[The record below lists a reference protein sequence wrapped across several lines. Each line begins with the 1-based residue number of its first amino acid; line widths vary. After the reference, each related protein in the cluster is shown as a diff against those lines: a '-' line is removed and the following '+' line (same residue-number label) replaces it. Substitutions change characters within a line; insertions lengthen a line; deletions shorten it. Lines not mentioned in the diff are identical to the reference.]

1 MNLPRFA
8 VKYPISVIMLFLG
21 IILLGQISLR
31 ELGTDLLPD
40 ISSPKIVVK
49 IEAGE
54 IPPEEMERNYTE
66 RVESFVSTL
75 NKVKRVSSS
84 SRTGVSIVTVE
95 FMWETDMDF
104 ALLDVQKAVAPFS
117 NDRQISNI
125 SIDRFDPR
133 SAPIMTVSVIP
144 KDERDLDEVRSD
156 VEKVIK
162 LRLERL
168 DGVAAA
174 VLTGGREKEIVIRM
188 LPYRLQAY
196 GLQPGDI
203 QRSIQATNVNLS
215 AGEIEDN
222 EKVYLVKGIGK
233 FRNLDDLRNLV
244 VGYRT
249 IDPGS
254 GRNQQAANQFDP
266 GSRVPVYLADVA
278 EVLYR
283 DKDFNSIVRFNGK
296 EGLGIA
302 LYKESNSNTVTT
314 SRQIR
319 EALEGLRLDLPDLEL
334 TIAKDQ
340 AGFIEKA
347 IDEVEIAALVGII
360 LAVLVL
366 SLFLRSLW
374 TTAIVAVSVPLSIYA
389 TFTLMYFN
397 DLTLNIMTL
406 GGLAL
411 GAGMLVDNSIVVMEN
426 IFRNRSLGKDA
437 KEAAIFG
444 TNEVAV
450 AILAATVTTIIV
462 FLPIIYVKGVGAEL
476 FKDQAFTV
484 IFSLIS
490 SLVVAFLMIP
500 AAAAYFLRN
509 KPVQEYKP
517 IRNKIYH
524 RLLKA
529 ALDNKWKVIF
539 VTIVLAAVAYSAIEK
554 VGSEFIPKSDQRQFT
569 IKIQIP
575 EGSRIETTSKI
586 AQVIEDLIQEY
597 SQGYV
602 ASVYSEIGL
611 YTSQGFYVEEERGSN
626 IAYIYVKMQDNDGVY
641 LSTLKF
647 IQALQPSIEQLP
659 NVRAEFISQ
668 GYGVEQTL
676 GGLSGSAVI
685 VVKGPDLEQ
694 LEIITDETREL
705 ISSVPG
711 LYNAKTSFKEGRPEI
726 NIVLDRVVAA
736 GLGLDM
742 NQVINTVRERIGE
755 NIVGDFQY
763 GGSDRDIR
771 LAYPEIDQ
779 SELENI
785 VLTTTRGTQIKLK
798 NVAEFRNIYA
808 PKEILRESQV
818 RIGLVSA
825 EIEDGY
831 TYSEVMAEVADI
843 INSITLPR
851 DYYMEISGEERERQQ
866 SFADL
871 KFALLLAVILV
882 YMVLAALFE
891 SFVHPFTI
899 MLAVPMAGIG
909 SIMMFYFI
917 GQPLSIMAFI
927 GIIMLAGIAV
937 NDAIIL
943 VDYTNTLRKR
953 GLNRVDALLQ
963 AGQVRFRPILMTSL
977 TTILALIPLIIGI
990 GEGAKLRAPLAY
1002 AVIGG
1007 LITSTLM
1014 TLVLTPS
1021 LYLILDNL
1029 RPKKYRE
1036 S

>member
-1 MNLPRFA
+1 M
-8 VKYPISVIMLFLG
+8 
-21 IILLGQISLR
+21 
-31 ELGTDLLPD
+31 
-40 ISSPKIVVK
+40 
-49 IEAGE
+49 
-54 IPPEEMERNYTE
+54 
-66 RVESFVSTL
+66 
-75 NKVKRVSSS
+75 
-84 SRTGVSIVTVE
+84 
-95 FMWETDMDF
+95 
-104 ALLDVQKAVAPFS
+104 
-117 NDRQISNI
+117 
-125 SIDRFDPR
+125 
-133 SAPIMTVSVIP
+133 
-144 KDERDLDEVRSD
+144 
-156 VEKVIK
+156 
-162 LRLERL
+162 
-168 DGVAAA
+168 
-174 VLTGGREKEIVIRM
+174 
-188 LPYRLQAY
+188 
-196 GLQPGDI
+196 
-203 QRSIQATNVNLS
+203 
-215 AGEIEDN
+215 
-222 EKVYLVKGIGK
+222 
-233 FRNLDDLRNLV
+233 
-244 VGYRT
+244 
-249 IDPGS
+249 
-254 GRNQQAANQFDP
+254 
-266 GSRVPVYLADVA
+266 
-278 EVLYR
+278 
-283 DKDFNSIVRFNGK
+283 
-296 EGLGIA
+296 
-302 LYKESNSNTVTT
+302 
-314 SRQIR
+314 
-319 EALEGLRLDLPDLEL
+319 
-334 TIAKDQ
+334 
-340 AGFIEKA
+340 
-347 IDEVEIAALVGII
+347 
-360 LAVLVL
+360 
-366 SLFLRSLW
+366 
-374 TTAIVAVSVPLSIYA
+374 
-389 TFTLMYFN
+389 
-397 DLTLNIMTL
+397 
-406 GGLAL
+406 
-411 GAGMLVDNSIVVMEN
+411 
-426 IFRNRSLGKDA
+426 
-437 KEAAIFG
+437 
-444 TNEVAV
+444 
-450 AILAATVTTIIV
+450 
-462 FLPIIYVKGVGAEL
+462 
-476 FKDQAFTV
+476 
-484 IFSLIS
+484 
-490 SLVVAFLMIP
+490 
-500 AAAAYFLRN
+500 
-509 KPVQEYKP
+509 
-517 IRNKIYH
+517 
-524 RLLKA
+524 
-529 ALDNKWKVIF
+529 
-539 VTIVLAAVAYSAIEK
+539 AAVAYSAIEK

-647 IQALQPSIEQLP
+647 IRALQPSIEQLP

-851 DYYMEISGEERERQQ
+851 DYFIEISGEERERQQ

-909 SIMMFYFI
+909 SIMIFYFI